1 VSFNT
6 VSRALHRRGWSRKV
20 AKKEAAQRSYVARV
34 AYLAR
39 CAEWPVQQLV
49 FVDESACCG
58 RTGSRRYGWSPVNT
72 RSRDIEV
79 LKRSE
84 RWSVLYALSVNVY
97 LEDPLII
104 QGSVTAKD
112 FNEWIEGAVIPQ
124 CSAGTI
130 FVMDNASIHHS
141 DDLLAIV
148 EGAGMQLEYLPP
160 YSPDF
165 NPIEQSFNVVMAWVR
180 RHIEEAQI
188 EDNFEEFLKRAVRE
202 VSGRNPR
209 GWFRESGY
217 EA

>member
-1 VSFNT
+1 
-6 VSRALHRRGWSRKV
+6 
-20 AKKEAAQRSYVARV
+20 
-34 AYLAR
+34 
-39 CAEWPVQQLV
+39 V
-49 FVDESACCG
+49 FVDESACCE
-58 RTGSRRYGWSPVNT
+58 RTGSRKYGWSPVNT

-79 LKRSE
+79 LKRSK
-84 RWSVLYALSVNVY
+84 RWSVLPALSVNGY

-104 QGSVTAKD
+104 QGSITAKD
-112 FNEWIEGAVIPQ
+112 SNECIEGAVIPQ